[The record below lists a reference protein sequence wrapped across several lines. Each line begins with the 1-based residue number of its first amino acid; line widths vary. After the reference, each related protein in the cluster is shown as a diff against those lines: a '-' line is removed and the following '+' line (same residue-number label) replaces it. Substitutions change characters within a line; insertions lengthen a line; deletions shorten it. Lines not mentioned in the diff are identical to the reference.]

1 MYIDSRL
8 VLHDAWCCYTLL
20 PVDPKHPITSL
31 HATHLN
37 LIMGATLFAGA
48 SVHVRDH
55 WKQTSLHV
63 AAMEGH
69 RRFIKFL
76 LQKKADTNVIDFN
89 GNTPLDIAAERNHKD
104 ATDTLLENLTP
115 STKDKSV
122 KRDLEMA
129 MKADTCIEDDLVA
142 EKIRQMSRLGYVC
155 AIDVISCMLF
165 VHSSVHFM

>member
-1 MYIDSRL
+1 
-8 VLHDAWCCYTLL
+8 
-20 PVDPKHPITSL
+20 
-31 HATHLN
+31 
-37 LIMGATLFAGA
+37 
-48 SVHVRDH
+48 
-55 WKQTSLHV
+55 
-63 AAMEGH
+63 MEGH